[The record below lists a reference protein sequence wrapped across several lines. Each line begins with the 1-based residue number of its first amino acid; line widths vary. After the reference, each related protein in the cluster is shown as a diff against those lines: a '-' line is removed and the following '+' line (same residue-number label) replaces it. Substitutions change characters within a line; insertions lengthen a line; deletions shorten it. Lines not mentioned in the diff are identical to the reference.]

1 MKKMKKMSTV
11 KEILCTALALA
22 MLLGLEAC
30 GSSTGD
36 SANSSTAPTEDA
48 GSLTELDVVLDWY
61 PNAVHTF
68 LYAAQDQGYFAEE
81 GLKVNLISPAD
92 SVDALNFVASGR
104 AELGISYPI
113 DLLQAVADEDM
124 PVRAIGAVSQEP
136 LDRLV
141 SMHSSGITA
150 DMSTLRGKKV
160 AYDGI
165 AISEA
170 AVRTV
175 ARSAGLADSDYEM
188 VNVGFDLVTSL
199 TTGSVDIASGM
210 FINDEVVTMRL
221 AGYDIDVWS
230 LQDYG
235 MPSYYGMIFVA
246 NSDAYA
252 ENPAVYEAFLR
263 ACNKGFAYMK
273 ADEEKAMEII
283 MNEMNSEDNPLDE
296 EQQKQSYETLLPL
309 METENGPFLTMKEE
323 TWQTLI
329 DWMLENKLIA
339 KSVTP
344 ADVETSPTLG

>member
-1 MKKMKKMSTV
+1 M
-11 KEILCTALALA
+11 
-22 MLLGLEAC
+22 
-30 GSSTGD
+30 
-36 SANSSTAPTEDA
+36 
-48 GSLTELDVVLDWY
+48 
-61 PNAVHTF
+61 
-68 LYAAQDQGYFAEE
+68 
-81 GLKVNLISPAD
+81 
-92 SVDALNFVASGR
+92 
-104 AELGISYPI
+104 
-113 DLLQAVADEDM
+113 
-124 PVRAIGAVSQEP
+124 
-136 LDRLV
+136 
-141 SMHSSGITA
+141 
-150 DMSTLRGKKV
+150 
-160 AYDGI
+160 
-165 AISEA
+165 
-170 AVRTV
+170 RTV